1 MKQISLSVKLTLL
14 LFLFVLVGCNQ
25 STQETTGAEAK
36 AETTSEQSDF
46 PKKPINWVV
55 PFGPGS
61 VTDLST
67 RLIAEEMSKKL
78 GVPIVVDNLP
88 GGATVLGHVKVA
100 QSKADGYTVGTGAL
114 AVEITLAQTEAAIS
128 GLEDLDVL
136 AQMGEYINAISVSA
150 DSEWKTLEE
159 LGNWA
164 AENQGELVVTPS
176 GTGGITHLWWDLV
189 AEHFGA
195 EDYGLLSATGGNDA
209 MLRLLSGDSDV
220 VVTPLNDAKEHV
232 EAGNVRILAL
242 TTSDRVEQVEDIPTI
257 SEFGVEN
264 SLIHNYLFIA
274 PNGLPEDVREILLST
289 LEGVLADTEVK
300 SKLEQLMMNNVFLK
314 EEELKK
320 QNEKG
325 KETIE
330 TIMEDR
336 TE

>member
-1 MKQISLSVKLTLL
+1 M
-14 LFLFVLVGCNQ
+14 
-25 STQETTGAEAK
+25 
-36 AETTSEQSDF
+36 
-46 PKKPINWVV
+46 V

-100 QSKADGYTVGTGAL
+100 QSEADGYTVGTGAL
-114 AVEITLAQTEAAIS
+114 AVEITLAQTEAAIT

-136 AQMGEYINAISVSA
+136 AQMGEYINTISVSA
-150 DSEWKTLEE
+150 DSEWETLED

-164 AENQGELVVTPS
+164 AENPGELVVTPS

-195 EDYGLLSATGGNDA
+195 KDYGLLSSTGGNDA

-220 VVTPLNDAKEHV
+220 VVTPLNDAKEHL

-242 TTSDRVEQVEDIPTI
+242 TTSESVEQVGDVQQ
-257 SEFGVEN
+257 SV
-264 SLIHNYLFIA
+264 SL
-274 PNGLPEDVREILLST
+274 V
-289 LEGVLADTEVK
+289 
-300 SKLEQLMMNNVFLK
+300 
-314 EEELKK
+314 
-320 QNEKG
+320 
-325 KETIE
+325 
-330 TIMEDR
+330 
-336 TE
+336 